1 MPTPDPVDFSTL
13 TPEDLAAE
21 RVAVE
26 KKIAVFL
33 ARDAAGEDIPKDE
46 GVQLQALVN
55 QLTEIKEVQGQPSAE
70 DAVAAAKEAL
80 EAPAVDPAEPVDP
93 ATAVDPGTATDP
105 AAPADPAVDPAA
117 PAQTAVEREMAA
129 AAAASVAG
137 KTAATEPAEPGD
149 ALAISGRAS
158 LEAIS
163 MDGHG
168 TRTVVTDRRSLS
180 THFKAA
186 AEAHT
191 TGVFLESARFDTE
204 VDRVTGN
211 SESDDWDVIFS
222 AQAAYEENLA
232 ARADCA
238 DGSCADECNI
248 VNEPSLIFCEG
259 GTPFLDR
266 MPSIPANGNCSVTA
280 YIPKKPMTTEEWH
293 KFILCQKVGEGED
306 AKNVSG
312 WELPSGEFVEQKIV
326 NGVPMDKPSETLDI
340 DCFEKK
346 TKTLTGVFKNIWIK
360 DKDLLCDAARVDMAL
375 ARKIQLL
382 EKELEIGAIAD
393 AWSDAVTSGHA
404 YKYAAGADGHDAS
417 NEWLDALNCTLPGET
432 EHWCVDPSNYTPI
445 WSQGM
450 AKFLAGGRGR
460 SASGNIPTLAEIL
473 ERCGISLA
481 SGFASA
487 CPLPGADV
495 PQWYGTPGSI
505 ATLTPGNEQTHTLL
519 LVDFRQ
525 LPKFVGPSRRARRT
539 QRGACEDIKNADF
552 MQIEDFMCP
561 FPVGPVPMIGITV
574 TACNSGT
581 TTAPKEFTKCAPKP
595 PGTDPAPVKK
605 AKEKAAA

>member
-13 TPEDLAAE
+13 TPED
-21 RVAVE
+21 
-26 KKIAVFL
+26 
-33 ARDAAGEDIPKDE
+33 
-46 GVQLQALVN
+46 
-55 QLTEIKEVQGQPSAE
+55 TEIKEVQGQPSAE

-191 TGVFLESARFDTE
+191 TGVFL
-204 VDRVTGN
+204 
-211 SESDDWDVIFS
+211 ESDDWDVIFS